1 MRRGLKL
8 RSRNCTHV
16 IDSERSEDSP
26 MRRGLKCRSLPGPRS
41 ARKAIRRFPDEEG
54 TEMDLWNAGKLPM
67 IFVAIRRFPDEEG
80 TEIEFGFAGVDSRGR
95 TIRRFPDEE
104 GTEILFS
111 THAWN

>member
-1 MRRGLKL
+1 
-8 RSRNCTHV
+8 
-16 IDSERSEDSP
+16 
-26 MRRGLKCRSLPGPRS
+26 
-41 ARKAIRRFPDEEG
+41 
-54 TEMDLWNAGKLPM
+54 MDLWNAGKLPM